1 MLCSMKNVF
10 NRFKGIRKVAALAV
24 MTVVLLMS
32 MASCSGDGSKGGL
45 YSEDDL
51 IIHFLDVGQADA
63 TLLMSKGEAMLVDA
77 GNRDDEQFIMEYLRD
92 QGVDK
97 LKYLVLTHPHEDHI
111 GSAEAII
118 NNFEIEKIYML
129 DEYDDGIE
137 GYVRRA
143 VENNHVESEAPVPG
157 QVAKFGECE
166 IEFLGPFQD
175 YKNTNDD
182 SICLRVQHGD
192 NSIMFTGDAGSAP
205 EREIIESGA
214 YLESDIFQVGHHG
227 SRESNSY
234 YFLREVNPKYAV
246 ISCGEGNMYGHPH
259 EEALSRF
266 SDQGAEVFRTDQQGT
281 IIAVDD
287 GSNITF
293 NCQGKKA
300 EESYNK
306 NPEEAKYIGNIN
318 SKKYHLPSCSGLPE
332 EKNRIYFMSVEKAEA
347 AGYDPCGRC
356 NP

>member
-1 MLCSMKNVF
+1 MLSSMKKVF
-10 NRFKGIRKVAALAV
+10 TRFKGIRKVIVIA
-24 MTVVLLMS
+24 MITVVLITS
-32 MASCSGDGSKGGL
+32 MTSCSEGSGVL
-45 YSEDDL
+45 SSDDDL
-51 IIHFLDVGQADA
+51 TIHFLDVGQADA
-63 TLLMSKGEAMLVDA
+63 TLLTSKGEAMLVDA
-77 GNRDDEQFIMEYLRD
+77 GNRDDEQFIMNYLRE

-111 GSAEAII
+111 GSAEAIV
-118 NNFEIEKIYML
+118 NNFDIEKIYMM

-143 VENNHVESEAPVPG
+143 IENNGIETELPLPG
-157 QVAKFGECE
+157 DKASFGECE
-166 IEFLGPFQD
+166 IEFLGPFQN
-175 YKNTNDD
+175 YKNANDD
-182 SICLRVQHGD
+182 SICLRVQHGE

-214 YLESDIFQVGHHG
+214 YIESDILQVGHHG

-259 EEALSRF
+259 EETLSRF
-266 SDQGAEVFRTDQQGT
+266 SDLGAETFRTDEQGT

-287 GSNITF
+287 GRNIIF

-300 EESYNK
+300 KQPYKAE
-306 NPEEAKYIGNIN
+306 PEDAKYIGNVN

-356 NP
+356 NPR